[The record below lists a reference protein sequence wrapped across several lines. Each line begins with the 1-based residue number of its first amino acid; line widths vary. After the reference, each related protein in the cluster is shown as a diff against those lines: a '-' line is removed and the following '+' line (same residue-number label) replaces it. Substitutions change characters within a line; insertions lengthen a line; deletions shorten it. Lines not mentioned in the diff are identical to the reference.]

1 MYLDLLALESIDCSI
16 TIHTSRRQ
24 VFMRH
29 QMQKQMDSSTRILIK
44 MVKIK
49 YFLKTRRTGANTDR
63 LKTINVKI
71 ASSKF
76 KSLVHI
82 LIQDAFQII

>member
-1 MYLDLLALESIDCSI
+1 MYLDLLDSVNIDCNI
-16 TIHTSRRQ
+16 TIHTFKQQ

-44 MVKIK
+44 MARIK
-49 YFLKTRRTGANTDR
+49 YFLRTRRTGANTDR
-63 LKTINVKI
+63 SKTINVKI
-71 ASSKF
+71 ASSRF
-76 KSLVHI
+76 KSLAHI